1 MLRSILILTF
11 LFLTLLGCNTTES
24 NVELDSS
31 ATSQGGVNLS
41 KPPSQVVEDGSCMA
55 NTLSFLVG
63 QPETAL
69 EAMKYPE
76 NTRILVYGQVVN
88 PIVDPSR
95 LNLVLGLDRNI
106 RFVYCG

>member
-1 MLRSILILTF
+1 MLRSILIMTF
-11 LFLTLLGCNTTES
+11 LFPTLLGCNTTGS

-31 ATSQGGVNLS
+31 ANSQGGVRLS
-41 KPPSQVVEDGSCMA
+41 KPPSQVIEDGSCMA

-76 NTRILVYGQVVN
+76 NTRVLVHGQVVN
-88 PIVDPSR
+88 PVVDPSR

>member
-1 MLRSILILTF
+1 LLRLILILTF
-11 LFLTLLGCNTTES
+11 LFPTLLGCNTTES
-24 NVELDSS
+24 NFELDGS
-31 ATSQGGVNLS
+31 TNSQGEVNLS

-76 NTRILVYGQVVN
+76 NTRILVHGQVVN
-88 PIVDPSR
+88 FTVEPSR
-95 LNLVLGLDRNI
+95 LNLVLGRDRNI

>member
-1 MLRSILILTF
+1 MFRLIITMMF
-11 LFLTLLGCNTTES
+11 IFPTLLGCNTTGR

-31 ATSQGGVNLS
+31 VNSQGEANLS

-76 NTRILVYGQVVN
+76 NTRILVHGQMVN

>member
-1 MLRSILILTF
+1 MVF
-11 LFLTLLGCNTTES
+11 FPTLLGCNTAAS

-31 ATSQGGVNLS
+31 ANNQVGLDLS
-41 KPPSQVVEDGSCMA
+41 IPPSQVVEDGSCMA
-55 NTLSFLVG
+55 NTLSFLIG

-88 PIVDPSR
+88 PNVDPSR

>member
-1 MLRSILILTF
+1 MLRSILIMTF
-11 LFLTLLGCNTTES
+11 LFPTLLGCNTTGS

-31 ATSQGGVNLS
+31 ANSQGGVSLS
-41 KPPSQVVEDGSCMA
+41 KPPSQVIEDGSCMA

-76 NTRILVYGQVVN
+76 NTRVLVHGQVVN
-88 PIVDPSR
+88 PVVDPSR

>member
-1 MLRSILILTF
+1 MF
-11 LFLTLLGCNTTES
+11 LFPTLLGCNTTGS
-24 NVELDSS
+24 DVELDSS
-31 ATSQGGVNLS
+31 ANSQDEVSLS
-41 KPPSQVVEDGSCMA
+41 KPPSQAVEDGSCMA

-76 NTRILVYGQVVN
+76 NTRVLVHGQVVN
-88 PIVDPSR
+88 PILDPSR
-95 LNLVLGLDRNI
+95 LNLVLGLDRSI

>member
-1 MLRSILILTF
+1 MF
-11 LFLTLLGCNTTES
+11 LFPTLLGCNTTGN

-31 ATSQGGVNLS
+31 ATSQGKVSLS
-41 KPPSQVVEDGSCMA
+41 KPPSQVVEDGPCMA
-55 NTLSFLVG
+55 DTLSFLVG

-69 EAMKYPE
+69 EAMKYPK

-88 PIVDPSR
+88 PTIDPSR

-106 RFVYCG
+106 QFVYCG